1 MKKSKPNRKLPKK
14 YRCGFRDKREQL
26 GVRAIQYLQSMAG
39 IEEPF
44 DRALNA
50 WRTMS
55 KRDQLNT
62 IAAYETFCPNPSN

>member
-1 MKKSKPNRKLPKK
+1 MKKPTREI
-14 YRCGFRDKREQL
+14 RDERERL

-55 KRDQLNT
+55 KLDQINT